1 MYVHHGEGRTASYTF
16 GGLQLDLDRIVL
28 IPQSKKDFYA
38 IGQPYLSTNL
48 IDKLDSHAHKVK
60 QQREGGR
67 VVG

>member
-38 IGQPYLSTNL
+38 IGQPHLSTNL